1 MPPLNLGTG
10 AFSEF
15 LTNSGPVAKVVLVI
29 LLLLSVFSWA
39 IIFRKSRLFR
49 RMRQQSRRF
58 LKAFHKSGRLSDMHA
73 IAETFRPAP
82 MAEIFEASYEE
93 WVRQM
98 SGLRSLTAVERVI
111 RAAVTEQITGLE
123 SGLNWLA
130 TIAGASPFIGLF
142 GTVWGIIDAFH
153 GLGAEGAATLRAVA
167 PGISEALVTTAAGL
181 FAAVPA
187 LIGYNA
193 LSHRVREFAAG
204 SDEFGLELQNRMEE
218 LAGSG
223 AISDAAGV
231 TLHAR
236 GRD

>member
-1 MPPLNLGTG
+1 MPPLTPGQG
-10 AFSEF
+10 AFTEF
-15 LTNSGPVAKVVLVI
+15 LSQSGPVAKAVLVI
-29 LLLLSVFSWA
+29 LLVLSVISWA
-39 IIFRKSRLFR
+39 IMYRKSRLFR

-58 LKAFHKSGRLSDMHA
+58 LKAFHKAGRMSEIHTV
-73 IAETFRPAP
+73 AETFRPAP

-98 SGLRSLTAVERVI
+98 AGGRSLMAVERVI
-111 RAAVTEQITGLE
+111 RAAVTEQITYLE

-142 GTVWGIIDAFH
+142 GTVWGIINAFH

-218 LAGSG
+218 LAASG
-223 AISDAAGV
+223 AVSEAANV

>member
-1 MPPLNLGTG
+1 MPPLTPGQG
-10 AFSEF
+10 AFTEF
-15 LTNSGPVAKVVLVI
+15 LSQSGPVAKAVLVI
-29 LLLLSVFSWA
+29 LLVLSVISWA
-39 IIFRKSRLFR
+39 IMYRKSRLFR

-58 LKAFHKSGRLSDMHA
+58 LKAFHKAGRMSEIHTV
-73 IAETFRPAP
+73 AETFRPAP

-98 SGLRSLTAVERVI
+98 AGGRSLMAVERVI
-111 RAAVTEQITGLE
+111 RAAVTEQVTYLE

-142 GTVWGIIDAFH
+142 GTVWGIINAFH

-218 LAGSG
+218 LAASG
-223 AISDAAGV
+223 AVSEAANV

>member
-1 MPPLNLGTG
+1 MPPLTPGQG
-10 AFSEF
+10 AFTEF
-15 LTNSGPVAKVVLVI
+15 LSQSGPVAKAVLVI
-29 LLLLSVFSWA
+29 LLVLSVISWA
-39 IIFRKSRLFR
+39 IMYRKSRLFR

-58 LKAFHKSGRLSDMHA
+58 LKAFHKAGRMSEIHTV
-73 IAETFRPAP
+73 AETFRPAP

-98 SGLRSLTAVERVI
+98 AGGRSLTAVERVI
-111 RAAVTEQITGLE
+111 RAAVTEQVTYLE

-142 GTVWGIIDAFH
+142 GTVWGIINAFH

-218 LAGSG
+218 LAASG
-223 AISDAAGV
+223 AVSEAANV

>member
-1 MPPLNLGTG
+1 MPPLTPGQG
-10 AFSEF
+10 AFTEF
-15 LTNSGPVAKVVLVI
+15 LSQSGPVAKAVLVI
-29 LLLLSVFSWA
+29 LLVLSVISWA
-39 IIFRKSRLFR
+39 IMYRKSRLFR

-58 LKAFHKSGRLSDMHA
+58 LKAFHKAGRMSEIHTV
-73 IAETFRPAP
+73 AETFRPAP

-98 SGLRSLTAVERVI
+98 AGGRSLMAVERVI
-111 RAAVTEQITGLE
+111 RAAVTEQVTYLE

-130 TIAGASPFIGLF
+130 TIAVASPFIGLF
-142 GTVWGIIDAFH
+142 GTVWGIINAFH

-218 LAGSG
+218 LAASG
-223 AISDAAGV
+223 AVSEAANV

>member
-1 MPPLNLGTG
+1 MPPLTPGQG
-10 AFSEF
+10 AFTEF
-15 LTNSGPVAKVVLVI
+15 LSQSGPVAKAVLVI
-29 LLLLSVFSWA
+29 LLMLSVISWA
-39 IIFRKSRLFR
+39 IMYRKGRLFR

-58 LKAFHKSGRLSDMHA
+58 LKAFHKAGRMSEIHTV
-73 IAETFRPAP
+73 AETFRPAP

-98 SGLRSLTAVERVI
+98 AGARSLKAVERVI
-111 RAAVTEQITGLE
+111 RAAVTEQITYLE

-142 GTVWGIIDAFH
+142 GTVWGIINAFH

-193 LSHRVREFAAG
+193 LSQRVREFAAG

-218 LAGSG
+218 LAASG
-223 AISDAAGV
+223 AVSEAANV